1 MTLSKISFGD
11 RNTEDEIR
19 LEKQRR
25 RVIYDRIK
33 VLIKHLENFGIP
45 ERYIFQIEDLSEL
58 KNVPKVTRCIA
69 MMAKMV
75 RIYVTIYFSKL

>member
-1 MTLSKISFGD
+1 M
-11 RNTEDEIR
+11 
-19 LEKQRR
+19 
-25 RVIYDRIK
+25 
-33 VLIKHLENFGIP
+33 LIKHLENFGIP